1 MLKYMFLKKKFLSHI
16 VIQIPLYFIPWGPL
30 IHDISIGLDYGWMPN
45 RCQSIVS
52 ADVGG
57 LMNACM
63 PGMEAVLM
71 GYLVIRDNPSCNNS
85 GHRAGLRLCHSPSLV
100 VLHDCEWDMIHGL
113 QMAYITLQWLAG
125 LNTGLDCL

>member
-1 MLKYMFLKKKFLSHI
+1 MNKHCFPLKHAQVHVSQKNFLSHI
-16 VIQIPLYFIPWGPL
+16 VIKIPLYFFPCGPL

-45 RCQSIVS
+45 RCQAIVS

-63 PGMEAVLM
+63 PHMEAVLM

-85 GHRAGLRLCHSPSLV
+85 GPQSWA
-100 VLHDCEWDMIHGL
+100 
-113 QMAYITLQWLAG
+113 
-125 LNTGLDCL
+125 